1 MLLQCWQK
9 RALHNQ
15 MLPSARSKVSLQTVQ
30 FGLHKDFVLI
40 FCKYIVLGP
49 VIWICPTPAN
59 SITCVI
65 LVCFAFIMLA
75 AQVAYGDVCGCSQLR
90 VTGFDWRVAWNSKLI
105 IAFLGGAF
113 TKLRRAT
120 ITFVMSVHLP
130 IRPSVR
136 MERLDSHWT
145 DLHNILYLSIFR
157 ISVEK
162 IQVSLKTDKN
172 NGHITWRP
180 VYIYYNI
187 ISLTS
192 S

>member
-15 MLPSARSKVSLQTVQ
+15 ILPLARSKVSLQTVQ

-40 FCKYIVLGP
+40 LCKYIGLGP
-49 VIWICPTPAN
+49 VIWVCPTPAT
-59 SITCVI
+59 SITGVI

-75 AQVAYGDVCGCSQLR
+75 AQDAYGDVCGCSQLW
-90 VTGFDWRVAWNSKLI
+90 VTGFDWRFAWNSKLI
-105 IAFLGGAF
+105 MAFLGGAF
-113 TKLRRAT
+113 TKLRIAT
-120 ITFVMSVHLP
+120 ITFVMSV
-130 IRPSVR
+130 R
-136 MERLDSHWT
+136 MERLGSHWT
-145 DLHNILYLSIFR
+145 DLHKILYLSIFR

-162 IQVSLKTDKN
+162 IQVSLKIDKI

-180 VYIYYNI
+180 VYIYDNI